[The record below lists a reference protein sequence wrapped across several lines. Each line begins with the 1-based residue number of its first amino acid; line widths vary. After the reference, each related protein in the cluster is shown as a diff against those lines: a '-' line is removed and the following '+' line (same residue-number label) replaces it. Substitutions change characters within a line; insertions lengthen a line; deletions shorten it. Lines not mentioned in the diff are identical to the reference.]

1 MMYGRDLAYYDTAET
16 VLGYARDAI
25 YSSLSTASEYG
36 VVRLIVDDELTQ
48 MLAIETGDG
57 NNQYAEGIAVTPPNW
72 GASVN
77 EDGDRFSPGAKFGL
91 TISVLA
97 LIASLVGFF
106 LYIRLDQKDGSFT
119 RRARA
124 SPFFSRL
131 QSLFGSSDNQGKAQK
146 DGSFTER
153 ARASPFL
160 SRLQSHF
167 GSSDNR
173 GRATTD
179 SNRYSDEVEPS
190 LHVQIGEDGRPEYSQ
205 FESSMSVSTK
215 RSVTG
220 SSRSEDP
227 LKQPSL
233 AGEESNDVNSFL
245 NEPNDLDSF
254 LNEPNDVDSF
264 LNDPGDAHSYL
275 SSLADSS
282 VILPDDDPEDDMYL
296 DAFR

>member
-1 MMYGRDLAYYDTAET
+1 MYGRDLAYYDTAET

-25 YSSLSTASEYG
+25 YSSLSAASEYG

-48 MLAIETGDG
+48 TVGIETGYG
-57 NNQYAEGIAVTPPNW
+57 NKYASGIGVDPPDW
-72 GASVN
+72 GASGN

-97 LIASLVGFF
+97 LIASLVCFF
-106 LYIRLDQKDGSFT
+106 LYFGLDQKYGSIT
-119 RRARA
+119 R
-124 SPFFSRL
+124 
-131 QSLFGSSDNQGKAQK
+131 
-146 DGSFTER
+146 R

-160 SRLQSHF
+160 SRLRARASPFLSRLLSHT

-173 GRATTD
+173 GRAKTD
-179 SNRYSDEVEPS
+179 SKRYLDEVEPS
-190 LHVQIGEDGRPEYSQ
+190 LHVRIGEDGKPELSQ

-215 RSVTG
+215 ISVTG
-220 SSRSEDP
+220 SSRSGDP
-227 LKQPSL
+227 LKQSSL
-233 AGEESNDVNSFL
+233 VGEEPNDVDSFL

-254 LNEPNDVDSF
+254 LTEPNDVDSF

-275 SSLADSS
+275 SSLADS
-282 VILPDDDPEDDMYL
+282 VILPDDDPEDEMYL

>member
-1 MMYGRDLAYYDTAET
+1 MNYCAVYSSNIMMYGRDLAYYDTAET

-25 YSSLSTASEYG
+25 YSSLSAASEYG
-36 VVRLIVDDELTQ
+36 VVRLIVDDKLTTTVG
-48 MLAIETGDG
+48 IENEIGYG
-57 NNQYAEGIAVTPPNW
+57 NQYASGIGVDSPDW
-72 GASVN
+72 GASGN

-106 LYIRLDQKDGSFT
+106 LYIRLDQNAGSFT

-124 SPFFSRL
+124 SPFLSRL
-131 QSLFGSSDNQGKAQK
+131 
-146 DGSFTER
+146 R

-160 SRLQSHF
+160 SRLLLSHT

-173 GRATTD
+173 GGAKID

-190 LHVQIGEDGRPEYSQ
+190 LHVRIGEDGKPELSQ

-220 SSRSEDP
+220 SSRSDDP
-227 LKQPSL
+227 LKQSSL
-233 AGEESNDVNSFL
+233 VGEETNNVDSFL
-245 NEPNDLDSF
+245 NEANDLDSF
-254 LNEPNDVDSF
+254 LNEPNDVHSF

-275 SSLADSS
+275 SSMADS